1 LVEYCREQ
9 GVELVALEASGGYES
24 KVVAMLWA
32 EGVAVAVLNPRAVRQ
47 FAKGMGM
54 LEKTDRID
62 ARMIAWYAEVKG
74 NEPSL
79 PASAAQ
85 QRLKALVTRLRQLTE
100 MAAGEKNKR
109 HLVRD
114 EMVEKSFGVLGKAL
128 QAEVRRMEEAIAELL
143 ESDPLWRKLNEALR
157 SIKGVAGR
165 TVARMLAEMPEIGTL
180 SNKAVSK
187 LAGLAPLAEDSGKHE
202 GKRVIR
208 GGRRNVRAILYIVAG
223 VVGKHNADFGAFA
236 ARLAAAG
243 KPKKVVRVAM
253 AHKLLVRLNARAR
266 DARRAFACAAADCVK
281 A

>member
-1 LVEYCREQ
+1 MVEYCREQ

-165 TVARMLAEMPEIGTL
+165 TVARMLAEMP
-180 SNKAVSK
+180 
-187 LAGLAPLAEDSGKHE
+187 
-202 GKRVIR
+202 
-208 GGRRNVRAILYIVAG
+208 
-223 VVGKHNADFGAFA
+223 
-236 ARLAAAG
+236 
-243 KPKKVVRVAM
+243 
-253 AHKLLVRLNARAR
+253 
-266 DARRAFACAAADCVK
+266 
-281 A
+281 